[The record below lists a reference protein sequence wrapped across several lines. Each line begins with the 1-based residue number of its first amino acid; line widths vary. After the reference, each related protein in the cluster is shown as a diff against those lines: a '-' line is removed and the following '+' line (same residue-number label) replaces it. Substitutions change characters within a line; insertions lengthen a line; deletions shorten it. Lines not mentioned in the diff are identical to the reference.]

1 MERLKEVRNISAL
14 TFICCALAS
23 VIHLA
28 SNICGCFKLP
38 SSNAL
43 LPLLTCIDFHNHP
56 SICSSAEDAAGV
68 VSVKE
73 SAAAGPGQ
81 CAAFRL
87 LEDPDACGL
96 CSLVLQGFTQVQSM
110 IPEHP
115 LSGREVKGPFLT
127 TWVLTLHAPCRSRH
141 ELDLPTCWL

>member
-1 MERLKEVRNISAL
+1 MSAL
-14 TFICCALAS
+14 MFICCAVAS
-23 VIHLA
+23 VIHSA
-28 SNICGCFKLP
+28 SDTCRCSRLP

-43 LPLLTCIDFHNHP
+43 LSLLPCIDFHNHP
-56 SICSSAEDAAGV
+56 SICSSVEDAAGV

-81 CAAFRL
+81 CAALRL
-87 LEDPDACGL
+87 LQDPDACGL

-110 IPEHP
+110 IPVHP

-127 TWVLTLHAPCRSRH
+127 TSVLTLHAPC
-141 ELDLPTCWL
+141 